1 VNIAV
6 SSTENSNA
14 DAVAHGATRIV
25 KGACPHDCP
34 DTCALEYH
42 VNNGKLIDV
51 KGSAT
56 HSVTGGVLCTKVAK
70 YPLRTY
76 HPTRITTPM
85 KRVGKKGEGTF
96 TPISWNEALET
107 IASKFKSIIDEHG
120 AEAIL
125 PYSYAGN
132 MGILQYASMDRRFFH
147 AIGASQL
154 ERTICSSAGAAGLQ
168 VTLGSRLGTD
178 VEAFAQ
184 SEVIILW
191 GTNPITSN
199 LHLWSR
205 CQEAKR
211 RGAKLIAIDPYRSLS
226 AEKCHQWLA
235 IKPGTDAALALAM
248 MHVLIRD
255 DAHTQALDHEYI
267 AKHTL
272 GFSEL
277 KERVREW
284 TPERAAQICGIDA
297 NEIEALAKLYGST
310 KRAAIRLNYG
320 MQRHGGG
327 GMAVRTVACLPALTG
342 AWTEASGGL
351 LLSTSGAYPIN
362 ASYLERPDL
371 MPRGAN
377 GELPRTVNMSAIG
390 DALLQSV
397 PSPLRGEGAR
407 RAGEGEVSGSMP
419 SIAASPSPR
428 PSPSRGEG
436 AIRALFVYNS
446 NPAAV
451 APDGNKVL
459 AGLAREDLFTVVHDI
474 FITDT
479 ARYADIVLPATTS
492 PEHDDINRSYGHY
505 DIVLNRRAIEPLGES
520 LPNTEVFRR
529 LAHACAQA
537 MPENAKLRD
546 ESLSESDESMIR
558 SAFDWQHATLA
569 GQSFDALERDGF
581 LRLNYPKKDGFI
593 TPFANGGFGTPSGKC
608 EFYSETLAKRGLDPL
623 PSYTPPYEGE
633 ESDLFDEFPLALN
646 TPPARNFMN
655 STFANIEELAKPHG
669 APMIQ
674 LHPNDANKRKVL
686 DGARVRVWNRRG
698 EMKLAAKVT
707 DDTREGVATI
717 LWGHWRGHPG
727 AEGFVND
734 LTSQAL
740 TDLGGGATFYD
751 CRIEISA
758 A

>member
-1 VNIAV
+1 MTPIAETGVETHAMINITTKV
-6 SSTENSNA
+6 T
-14 DAVAHGATRIV
+14 

-42 VNNGKLIDV
+42 VANGKLIEV
-51 KGSAT
+51 KGSST

-76 HPTRITTPM
+76 HPTRVKTPL
-85 KRVGKKGEGTF
+85 KRIGKKGEGKF
-96 TPISWNEALET
+96 APISWDEALTT
-107 IASKFKSIIDEHG
+107 IASKFKSIIAEYG

-132 MGILQYASMDRRFFH
+132 MGLLQNASMDRRFFH

-154 ERTICSSAGAAGLQ
+154 DRTICSSAGAAGLAI
-168 VTLGSRLGTD
+168 TLGSRLGTD
-178 VEAFAQ
+178 IEAFAQ
-184 SEVIILW
+184 SEAIILW

-211 RGAKLIAIDPYRSLS
+211 RGAKLIAIDPYKSLS
-226 AEKCHQWLA
+226 AEKCHQWIA

-248 MHVLIRD
+248 MHALIRD
-255 DAHTQALDHEYI
+255 DSHAKALDHEYI
-267 AKHTL
+267 AKHTV
-272 GFSEL
+272 GFAEL
-277 KERVREW
+277 KTRVSEW
-284 TPERAAQICGIDA
+284 TPQRAADICGIDA
-297 NEIEALAKLYGST
+297 SEIEALAKLYGST
-310 KRAAIRLNYG
+310 KKAAIRLNYG

-342 AWTEASGGL
+342 AWREASGGL

-362 ASYLERPDL
+362 AAHLERPDL
-371 MPRGAN
+371 MPMRDGK
-377 GELPRTVNMSAIG
+377 LPRMINMCELG
-390 DALLQSV
+390 DAL
-397 PSPLRGEGAR
+397 
-407 RAGEGEVSGSMP
+407 VSD
-419 SIAASPSPR
+419 AAQPVK
-428 PSPSRGEG
+428 
-436 AIRALFVYNS
+436 AMFVYNS

-459 AGLAREDLFTVVHDI
+459 AGLAREDLFTVVSDI
-474 FITDT
+474 FVTDT

-505 DIVLNRRAIEPLGES
+505 DIVLNRRAIAPVGES
-520 LPNTEVFRR
+520 LPNTELFRR
-529 LAHACAQA
+529 LAKA
-537 MPENAKLRD
+537 MGLADPCFE
-546 ESLSESDESMIR
+546 ETDESMIR
-558 SAFDWQHATLA
+558 ASFDWNHKALA
-569 GQSFDALERDGF
+569 GQSFDTLERDGF

-593 TPFANGGFGTPSGKC
+593 TPFMNGGFGTPSGKC

-623 PSYTPPYEGE
+623 PTYTPPHEY
-633 ESDLFDEFPLALN
+633 DDDALARRFPLALN

-669 APMIQ
+669 APTVQ
-674 LHPNDANKRKVL
+674 LHPNDAAARNISE
-686 DGARVRVWNRRG
+686 GATVNVFNDRG
-698 EMKLAAKVT
+698 AMKLAAKIT

-717 LWGHWRGHPG
+717 LWGHWRDHPG

-751 CRIEISA
+751 CRVQVHA

>member
-1 VNIAV
+1 MSATV
-6 SSTENSNA
+6 S
-14 DAVAHGATRIV
+14 II

-42 VNNGKLIDV
+42 VAGGKLIEV
-51 KGSAT
+51 KGSAR
-56 HSVTGGVLCTKVAK
+56 HSVTAGVLCTKVAK
-70 YPLRTY
+70 YALRTY
-76 HPTRITTPM
+76 HPTRIKTPL
-85 KRVGKKGEGTF
+85 KRVGAKGDAKF
-96 TPISWNEALET
+96 APISWDEALTT
-107 IASKFKSIIDEHG
+107 IASKFKSIISEHG

-132 MGILQYASMDRRFFH
+132 MGLLQCQSMDRRFFH

-154 ERTICSSAGAAGLQ
+154 DRTICSSAGAAGLT

-178 VEAFAQ
+178 IEAFAH
-184 SEVIILW
+184 SELIILW

-226 AEKCHQWLA
+226 AEKCHQWLP

-255 DAHTQALDHEYI
+255 DAETHALDHDYI
-267 AKHTL
+267 ANYTL
-272 GFSEL
+272 GFEEL
-277 KERVREW
+277 KARAAEW
-284 TPERAAQICGIDA
+284 TPQRASDICGIPVTD
-297 NEIEALAKLYGST
+297 IEALAKAYGST
-310 KRAAIRLNYG
+310 KKAAIRLNYG

-342 AWTEASGGL
+342 AWREASGGA
-351 LLSTSGAYPIN
+351 LLSTSGAYPMN
-362 ASYLERPDL
+362 LAYLERPDL
-371 MPRGAN
+371 MPKQDGK
-377 GELPRTVNMSAIG
+377 LPRMVNMSALG
-390 DALLQSV
+390 DALAWFAPSPWGGGLGRGSMQSRSPVEPVTNANTLSLTLPPEGREQSV
-397 PSPLRGEGAR
+397 K
-407 RAGEGEVSGSMP
+407 
-419 SIAASPSPR
+419 
-428 PSPSRGEG
+428 
-436 AIRALFVYNS
+436 ALFVYNS

-451 APDGNKVL
+451 APDGNAVL
-459 AGLAREDLFTVVHDI
+459 KGLARDDLFTVVSDI

-505 DIVLNRRAIEPLGES
+505 DLVLNRRAIDPVGES
-520 LPNTEVFRR
+520 LPNTELFRR
-529 LAHACAQA
+529 LAKA
-537 MPENAKLRD
+537 MELTDPCFD
-546 ESLSESDESMIR
+546 ETDESMIQH
-558 SAFDWQHATLA
+558 AFDWSHFSLA

-593 TPFANGGFGTPSGKC
+593 TPFAEGGFGTPSGKC
-608 EFYSETLAKRGLDPL
+608 EFYSETMATRGFDPL
-623 PSYTPPYEGE
+623 PTYIPPHENE
-633 ESDLFDEFPLALN
+633 QSAIAKDFPLALN

-655 STFANIEELAKPHG
+655 STFGNIEELARPHG
-669 APMIQ
+669 APTVQ
-674 LHPNDANKRKVL
+674 LNPLDAAARKVTE
-686 DGARVRVWNRRG
+686 GQTVRVFNHRG
-698 EMKLAAKVT
+698 VMKLAAHVT
-707 DDTREGVATI
+707 DDTRAGVATI
-717 LWGHWRGHPG
+717 LWGHWRNHPG

-751 CRIEISA
+751 CRVEVA
-758 A
+758 AI

>member
-1 VNIAV
+1 MNATNATIA
-6 SSTENSNA
+6 TI
-14 DAVAHGATRIV
+14 ATIT

-34 DTCALEYH
+34 DTCALDYH
-42 VNNGKLIDV
+42 VVDGKLTDV
-51 KGSAT
+51 KGSST

-76 HPTRITTPM
+76 HATRIKTPM
-85 KRVGKKGEGTF
+85 KRIGKKGEGKF
-96 TPISWNEALET
+96 APITWGEALAT
-107 IASKFKSIIDEHG
+107 IAATFKSIIASDG

-132 MGILQYASMDRRFFH
+132 MGLLQYASMDRRFFH

-154 ERTICSSAGAAGLQ
+154 DRTICSSAGAAGLT

-178 VEAFAQ
+178 MEAFAH
-184 SEVIILW
+184 SELIILW
-191 GTNPITSN
+191 GTNPVTSN

-235 IKPGTDAALALAM
+235 IKPGTDTALALAM
-248 MHVLIRD
+248 MHVLVRD
-255 DAHTQALDHEYI
+255 DLLDHDYI
-267 AKHTL
+267 AKYTL

-277 KERVREW
+277 KVRVSTW
-284 TPERAAQICGIDA
+284 TPQRAADICGISASD
-297 NEIEALAKLYGST
+297 IEALATAYGNT
-310 KRAAIRLNYG
+310 KKAAIRLNYG

-342 AWTEASGGL
+342 AWREASGGL

-362 ASYLERPDL
+362 SARLERPDL
-371 MPRGAN
+371 MPTRDGK
-377 GELPRTVNMSAIG
+377 LPRLVNMCAIG
-390 DALLQSV
+390 DALAV
-397 PSPLRGEGAR
+397 APA
-407 RAGEGEVSGSMP
+407 
-419 SIAASPSPR
+419 
-428 PSPSRGEG
+428 PSRGGLAWGWGSSELAAKPIPHPTSPLKG
-436 AIRALFVYNS
+436 EESDTPIKALFVYNS

-451 APDGNKVL
+451 APDGNQVL
-459 AGLAREDLFTVVHDI
+459 AGLAREDLFTVVSDL

-505 DIVLNRRAIEPLGES
+505 DIVLNRRAIDPVGES
-520 LPNTEVFRR
+520 VANTEMFRR
-529 LAHACAQA
+529 LAKAMNAQCPDIRA
-537 MPENAKLRD
+537 LNDPCFD
-546 ESLSESDESMIR
+546 ETDESMIR
-558 SAFDWQHATLA
+558 QAFDWNHKTLA
-569 GQSFDALERDGF
+569 GQTFDTLERDGF

-593 TPFANGGFGTPSGKC
+593 TPFLNGDFGTPSGKC
-608 EFYSETLAKRGLDPL
+608 EFYSEALAKRGLDPL
-623 PSYTPPYEGE
+623 PTYTPPHEGE
-633 ESDLFDEFPLALN
+633 DSALMNEFPLSLN

-669 APMIQ
+669 PPRVQ
-674 LHPNDANKRKVL
+674 LHPNDAGKRGIAEGVTVKVF
-686 DGARVRVWNRRG
+686 NHRG
-698 EMKLAAKVT
+698 TMKLAAT
-707 DDTREGVATI
+707 LTEDSRAGVATI
-717 LWGHWRGHPG
+717 LWGHWRNHPG

-740 TDLGGGATFYD
+740 TDLGAGATFYD
-751 CRIEISA
+751 CRVEIQVV
-758 A
+758 